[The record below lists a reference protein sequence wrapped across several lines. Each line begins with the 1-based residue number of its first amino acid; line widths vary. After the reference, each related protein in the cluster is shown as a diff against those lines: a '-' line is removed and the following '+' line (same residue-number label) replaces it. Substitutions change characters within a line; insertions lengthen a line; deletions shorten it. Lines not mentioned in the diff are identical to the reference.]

1 LSSRLPRQA
10 KAFLAV
16 TTKSSLLE
24 KFMKSKPT
32 ALKTLDIVSLILLA
46 VATYLALVFAPTE
59 RVMGDVQRVF
69 YFHVAT
75 AWVGLLGFVA
85 AGVSGV
91 IYLKTQNLKWDL
103 VEQAAVEISL
113 VFFFIT
119 IVLGSIWARPIWNT
133 WWTWDPR
140 LTSASIVELIYL
152 AYLMLRQGIE
162 DPDRRARFGAVYT
175 LVGAVSVPIT
185 FISIRLFRSIHPI
198 LDSGQNAGAG
208 ETMGLTGD
216 MKIAFFFA
224 LFAFT
229 VIFIDLFWN
238 RIRLGQL
245 QQKVEQLKLKVME

>member
-1 LSSRLPRQA
+1 MKPKPSHL
-10 KAFLAV
+10 
-16 TTKSSLLE
+16 KS
-24 KFMKSKPT
+24 
-32 ALKTLDIVSLILLA
+32 LDILSFILLA
-46 VATYLALVFAPTE
+46 IATYLALVYAPTE
-59 RVMGDVQRVF
+59 KVMGEVQRVF

-85 AGVSGV
+85 AGASGV
-91 IYLKTQNLKWDL
+91 AYLKTQNLKWDL

-113 VFFFIT
+113 VFFFIA

-152 AYLMLRQGIE
+152 AYLMLRQGID

-175 LVGAVSVPIT
+175 LVGAISVPIT
-185 FISIRLFRSIHPI
+185 FLSIRMFRTIHPVVI
-198 LDSGQNAGAG
+198 GSKSAQDSGGFN
-208 ETMGLTGD
+208 MSGD

-229 VIFIDLFWN
+229 IIFIDLFWN

-245 QQKVEQLKLKVME
+245 EQKVEQLKLKVME